1 MAAPVKITHVT
12 IEIHK
17 RRTRA
22 IPMAEKPKKNI
33 SHLADEERLSGEACL
48 SVSGA
53 KTQQTQALFSLL
65 W

>member
-22 IPMAEKPKKNI
+22 MAEKPKKNI

-53 KTQQTQALFSLL
+53 KTQQALFSLL